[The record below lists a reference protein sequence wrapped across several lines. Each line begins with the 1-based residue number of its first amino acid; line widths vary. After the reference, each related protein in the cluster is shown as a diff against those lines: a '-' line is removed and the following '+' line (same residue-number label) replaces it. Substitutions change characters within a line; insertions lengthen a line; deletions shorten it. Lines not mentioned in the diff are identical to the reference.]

1 MPEFAFPFDGDRKNY
16 ACDARPIGSGGYA
29 VVFPA
34 TYKPSGTRIA
44 FKRVRKGVN
53 RDEARRRMKREVT
66 AMHRLADEP
75 NVMPVL
81 DASSRFAWYVMP
93 IAEAD
98 AYASRGQLQDEQ
110 LVAMLNEVCTGVA
123 AAHAAGYVHRDIT
136 PHNIL
141 YLDNEGGARWVLA
154 DWGLVRA
161 LDGTESTLTST
172 GAVVG
177 TEGFIAPEVLR
188 GSAEASALSDV
199 YSLGRVV
206 AWATTGEV
214 PLAGQDLLPSGPF
227 RQVVRAAT
235 RSAPRE
241 RCTLDEFRSKLAEI
255 RFSPPPQP
263 TEQARRLRDAAR
275 VGEARAA
282 TELMELADENADDSE
297 LFLDVAATLDRAEMA
312 EFISAEPEAAGRIA
326 AAMSRHLREDFHGN
340 FDHMNVPL
348 RFVWDIVAVA
358 AASGDFGLLEDA
370 SIALFEAEAYCARY
384 EQRRRTRA
392 WLERLYGPAAAA
404 VARAL
409 AAVPAGA
416 AWYLEEEW
424 SPSRSSDPEIRGALH
439 AAVTAEP

>member
-1 MPEFAFPFDGDRKNY
+1 MPEFALPFEGDRKNY
-16 ACDARPIGSGGYA
+16 ACDAQPIGFGGYA
-29 VVFPA
+29 VVYPA
-34 TYKPSGTRIA
+34 TYKPTGARVA

-53 RDEARRRMKREVT
+53 REEARRRMKREVT
-66 AMHRLADEP
+66 AMYHLADEP

-81 DASSRFAWYVMP
+81 DASTRFAWYVMP
-93 IAEAD
+93 IAKAD

-110 LVAMLNEVCTGVA
+110 LVAMLDEVCTGVA

-141 YLDNEGGARWVLA
+141 YLDDEGGTRWVLA

-161 LDGTESTLTST
+161 LDGGSSTLTTT

-188 GSAEASALSDV
+188 GSAEASASSDV

-206 AWATTGEV
+206 AWAVTGEV

-235 RSAPRE
+235 RSAPSE
-241 RCTLDEFRSKLAEI
+241 RCTLDEFLSKLATI
-255 RFSPPPQP
+255 RCSSPPQP

-275 VGEARAA
+275 QGEARAA
-282 TELMELADENADDSE
+282 AELMELADENADDSE
-297 LFLDVAATLDRAEMA
+297 LFLDVVATLGRSEIGD
-312 EFISAEPEAAGRIA
+312 FISADPEAAGRIA

-348 RFVWDIVAVA
+348 RFVWDIAAVA
-358 AASGDFGLLEDA
+358 AAGGDFGLLEDA
-370 SIALFEAEAYCARY
+370 SIALFEAEASCVRY
-384 EQRRRTRA
+384 GQRHRTRA
-392 WLERLYGPAAAA
+392 WLESLHGQAAAA

-409 AAVPAGA
+409 TAVPAGA

-439 AAVTAEP
+439 AVAAAEP